1 MKQIEENNEQ
11 IEENNKTKQD
21 SVGGVC
27 YDYELS
33 DMFYILYPFYT

>member
-1 MKQIEENNEQ
+1 MKQ

-21 SVGGVC
+21 SVGGVG

-33 DMFYILYPFYT
+33 DILTFYILYSFYTWIIKW